1 MGEESERERGVQPA
15 VVEGRRMAVLY
26 GSETGNAEEIA
37 VELGKMAER
46 LHFQTSVDEMDRFK
60 LTDILRT
67 SLVIFI
73 TSTTGQGD
81 MPKNTLRFWKN
92 IRREKLNNT
101 NCLRSLRFTVFGLG
115 DSSYIKFNWAA
126 RKLRARLLQLGAT
139 EFFRPGEGDERHD
152 NGIDSIY
159 LPWQEELKAVLISDH
174 PLPESISPIPD
185 DVALPPK
192 YCLELLSSSMSVD
205 GGESLAEV
213 ERRFLALRTKNAARS
228 HVDHPKSA
236 AEQAREDWARL
247 SVKFPADYARRDQ
260 TWERQAKRPVEVLD
274 KDNILKDHPQK
285 YLLEPQ
291 PAGVPELP
299 PADLL
304 PIPDTWPATLVRNE
318 RVTPADHWQ
327 DVRHLSFHLKLPA
340 KDRMCVAKLAGQL
353 TLTIWPKNYPEDVQ
367 ELISIMDWGPV
378 ADEPL
383 VVKGGPPGVYV
394 KDGIAT
400 LRHLLTHNLDIT
412 AVPKRNFLR
421 ELMHFTNDERERER
435 LQEFV
440 KPGGEQEFYDYTCRP
455 RRTILEVLRDFTC
468 VRIPFRRVLDL
479 FPPIRHRDFSVCN
492 AGESLRTLVEKDTLA
507 FDVLAALV
515 EYKTIIRKPR
525 QGLCSRY
532 LKHLAVGTELSVKLT
547 MSSGTRLVDNDY
559 EAHRPLIAIA
569 TGTGIAPIRAL
580 IQERA
585 IYRHPGDTLLFFGCR
600 NRSAD
605 FYFEHEWALYPN
617 LRVYPAFSR
626 DHIAPDPGT
635 TAISIAASETSASAS
650 STTSTPTPAN
660 GFASS
665 SVLDSPDS
673 ILSKVEYDANK
684 NYVQHL
690 IRKHA
695 KDVAHLLQRDPIVCV
710 CGNVGRMP
718 ISVRNALLDVLVMTG
733 MARDK
738 EEALTWFNNPNNMTF
753 WQEVW

>member
-1 MGEESERERGVQPA
+1 LSG
-15 VVEGRRMAVLY
+15 
-26 GSETGNAEEIA
+26 T
-37 VELGKMAER
+37 
-46 LHFQTSVDEMDRFK
+46 
-60 LTDILRT
+60 
-67 SLVIFI
+67 
-73 TSTTGQGD
+73 
-81 MPKNTLRFWKN
+81 
-92 IRREKLNNT
+92 NNY
-101 NCLRSLRFTVFGLG
+101 RVF
-115 DSSYIKFNWAA
+115 
-126 RKLRARLLQLGAT
+126 R
-139 EFFRPGEGDERHD
+139 
-152 NGIDSIY
+152 IDSIY
-159 LPWQEELKAVLISDH
+159 LPWQEELRAVLISDH

-185 DVALPPK
+185 DVELPPK
-192 YCLELLSSSMSVD
+192 YCLELLSSSMAGN
-205 GGESLAEV
+205 GGESLTEV
-213 ERRFLALRTKNAARS
+213 ERKFLASRTKSAARS

-236 AEQAREDWARL
+236 AEQAQEDWHRL
-247 SVKFPADYARRDQ
+247 DVNFPADYARRDQ
-260 TWERQAKRPVEVLD
+260 TWEREAMVPVEVFD
-274 KDNILKDHPQK
+274 RDNILKDHPQK

-304 PIPDTWPATLVRNE
+304 PIPDAVPVTLVRNE

-327 DVRHLSFHLKLPA
+327 DVRHLTFHFKIPA
-340 KDRMCVAKLAGQL
+340 KDRMCVAELAGHL

-367 ELISIMDWGPV
+367 ELISMMDWGPV

-394 KDGIAT
+394 EGGIAT

-421 ELMHFTNDERERER
+421 ELIHFTKDEREKER

-440 KPGGEQEFYDYTCRP
+440 RPGGEQEFYDYTCRP

-492 AGESLRTLVEKDTLA
+492 AGESLRTLVEEDTLA

-532 LKHLAVGTELSVKLT
+532 LKHLPVGTQLRAKLT
-547 MSSGTRLVDNDY
+547 RSSGPHLVGSDY
-559 EAHRPLIAIA
+559 DANRPLIAIA

-605 FYFEHEWALYPN
+605 FYFEHEWKLYPN
-617 LRVYPAFSR
+617 MTVYPAFSR
-626 DHIAPDPGT
+626 DRIVPDPRT
-635 TAISIAASETSASAS
+635 TAISAGADETSVS
-650 STTSTPTPAN
+650 STITTPTPAT
-660 GFASS
+660 GIASS
-665 SVLDSPDS
+665 SVPSDPDS

-695 KDVAHLLQRDPIVCV
+695 KDVAYLLQRRPIVCV
-710 CGNVGRMP
+710 CGNAGHMP
-718 ISVRNALLDVLVMTG
+718 VSVRNALLDVLVMTG
-733 MARDK
+733 MVRDK
-738 EEALTWFNNPNNMTF
+738 DEAQTWFNNPQNMTF